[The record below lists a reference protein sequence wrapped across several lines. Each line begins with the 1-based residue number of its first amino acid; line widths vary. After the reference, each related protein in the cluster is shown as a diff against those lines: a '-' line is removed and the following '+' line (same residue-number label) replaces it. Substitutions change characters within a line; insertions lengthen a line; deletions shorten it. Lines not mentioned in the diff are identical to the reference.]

1 MAKALTAASVE
12 RFKPNPKQRR
22 EIPDGL
28 LTGLYLIVQP
38 SGAKSWAVRYRH
50 GGKPRKHTLG
60 GYPALELADAR
71 EEARKALRQV
81 QKGDDPAQ
89 EKRRAAE
96 SDDTFGGLAR
106 KFIERHQKPK
116 NRSWKETA
124 RLLGLVP
131 DKTRPGTADDP
142 KTFIA
147 VKGGL
152 VARWG
157 YRKLGDIRRADII
170 AVLDDIVDRGAPI
183 AANRTLAAL
192 RTLFNWSIPRTKIET
207 SPCVGV
213 KPPAAETER
222 DRVLTDDEL
231 KALWK
236 AAGEL
241 GWPFGDI
248 VRLLI
253 LTGQR
258 RDEVGEMEWS
268 ELALEQRLWTLPRG
282 RVKNDNGHEVPL
294 SAPAIEVIE
303 KLPRVKG
310 CPFVFSTTGETPV
323 SGWGKGKDR
332 LDEAA
337 GFDDW
342 RLHDLRRTVASGMA
356 RLGIALPVIEKV
368 LNHSSGSF
376 RGIVGVYQRHS
387 FADEKRTALEAWGR
401 FVEQLVSGT
410 PPNVIP
416 LREAAR

>member
-1 MAKALTAASVE
+1 
-12 RFKPNPKQRR
+12 
-22 EIPDGL
+22 
-28 LTGLYLIVQP
+28 
-38 SGAKSWAVRYRH
+38 
-50 GGKPRKHTLG
+50 
-60 GYPALELADAR
+60 
-71 EEARKALRQV
+71 
-81 QKGDDPAQ
+81 
-89 EKRRAAE
+89 
-96 SDDTFGGLAR
+96 
-106 KFIERHQKPK
+106 
-116 NRSWKETA
+116 
-124 RLLGLVP
+124 
-131 DKTRPGTADDP
+131 
-142 KTFIA
+142 
-147 VKGGL
+147 
-152 VARWG
+152 
-157 YRKLGDIRRADII
+157 
-170 AVLDDIVDRGAPI
+170 
-183 AANRTLAAL
+183 
-192 RTLFNWSIPRTKIET
+192 
-207 SPCVGV
+207 
-213 KPPAAETER
+213 
-222 DRVLTDDEL
+222 VLTDDEL

-258 RDEVGEMEWS
+258 RDEVGEMGWP

-387 FADEKRTALEAWGR
+387 FADEKRAALEAWGR